1 MIFYLLSWELV
12 ELIWNNRIKAGEVEN
27 EEVWGACDK
36 EAQHIKKTRAIKET
50 LGLIQ
55 QQNRGHNEGFV

>member
-12 ELIWNNRIKAGEVEN
+12 ELIRSDRIKAGEVEN
-27 EEVWGACDK
+27 EEVWGARDK
-36 EAQHIKKTRAIKET
+36 EVRHNKKTRAIKET
-50 LGLIQ
+50 LGLMQ